1 VRLRVDLA
9 ASVPKDGE
17 RPELNEDIWAHEPG
31 LTCFALSDGAS
42 ESYDSKRWARLL
54 VQKYAADPHFLPAWV
69 DAAVSDYNGS
79 VDFDALSWS
88 QQAAF
93 ERGSFATLLGLQL
106 AENRREIEVL
116 AVGDSLACHIRNG
129 VLLASYPYTT
139 PEEFDA
145 RPALLST
152 IGSGNTFLRDPEFF
166 ARNTSK
172 TWVVE
177 AGDVVLLVTDAMGQ
191 WLLREMSVDAGSLV
205 TLAAVTSESELGE
218 LTARL
223 RAEHRMRVDDTTL
236 LRLVVEND

>member
-1 VRLRVDLA
+1 MRLRVDLA

-17 RPELNEDIWAHEPG
+17 RPELNEDTWAHEPG

-54 VQKYAADPHFLPAWV
+54 VEKYAADPHFLPAWV
-69 DAAVSDYNGS
+69 EAAVSDYKDS
-79 VDFDALSWS
+79 VDFEALSWS

-106 AENRREIEVL
+106 ADNRREIEVL

-129 VLLASYPYTT
+129 TLLESYPYST

-145 RPALLST
+145 RPTLLST
-152 IGSGNTFLRDPEFF
+152 IGSGNTFLQAPEFF
-166 ARNTSK
+166 AHNTSK

-177 AGDVVLLVTDAMGQ
+177 PGDVILLVTDAIGQ
-191 WLLREMSVDAGSLV
+191 WLLREKSVDAGSLV
-205 TLAAVTSESELGE
+205 TLATVASESELVE
-218 LTARL
+218 LTTRL
-223 RAEHRMRVDDTTL
+223 RAEHRMRVDDTTV

>member
-1 VRLRVDLA
+1 MRLRVDLA

-17 RPELNEDIWAHEPG
+17 RPELNEDTWAQEPG

-54 VQKYAADPHFLPAWV
+54 VEKYVADPHFLPTWV
-69 DAAVSDYNGS
+69 EAAVSDYKDS
-79 VDFDALSWS
+79 VDFEALSWS

-93 ERGSFATLLGLQL
+93 ERGSFATLLGLEL
-106 AENRREIEVL
+106 ADNRQEIRVL
-116 AVGDSLACHIRNG
+116 AVGDSLACHIRNSA
-129 VLLASYPYTT
+129 LLASYPYST

-152 IGSGNTFLRDPEFF
+152 IGSGNTFIQDPEFH
-166 ARNTSK
+166 AQNTIK

-177 AGDVVLLVTDAMGQ
+177 PGDVVLLVTDAIGQ

-205 TLAAVTSESELGE
+205 TLAAVASESELGE

-223 RAEHRMRVDDTTL
+223 RAEHRMRVDDTTV